1 MLGSPQA
8 PFQCTLV
15 PPESMD
21 PLLRRHHLPYYA
33 SGSTIAQSPLRR
45 STVAPKDERPRG
57 GMTNH
62 SRKVTPTGIVV
73 PKSPAATAAHT
84 SRTAIP
90 TLYSSQTNNE
100 NIPPNGSKESLKTKY
115 RPFGS
120 LPKSR
125 TLDVFSNLTA
135 SLSRGSLPSFS
146 RTVSSSS
153 GASVNEEAIHRPR
166 TASTTSTQ
174 EVEVVHPM
182 QVTNAQPCEYWTGRF
197 MALQDRL
204 HSELLLPENLTTLIT
219 AHAGRS
225 QPTPAPVALQNT
237 AMPISSSIPNLSYL
251 RKTGHKHTSSTSS
264 TASNRTSTE
273 LDATLLMDEDN
284 RARRVFLHLEALCIT
299 NEAKKSL
306 HTWQYNYARRMGK
319 ECLLPKGES
328 NKGWVG
334 RLLGKHDHGSKRGN
348 MIGVV

>member
-1 MLGSPQA
+1 MN
-8 PFQCTLV
+8 
-15 PPESMD
+15 
-21 PLLRRHHLPYYA
+21 
-33 SGSTIAQSPLRR
+33 
-45 STVAPKDERPRG
+45 
-57 GMTNH
+57 NH
-62 SRKVTPTGIVV
+62 SRKVTPTGIVL

-90 TLYSSQTNNE
+90 TLYSSQTNSE

-125 TLDVFSNLTA
+125 TLNVFSNLTA

-153 GASVNEEAIHRPR
+153 VASTNEDTSHRPR
-166 TASTTSTQ
+166 TASTTSTR
-174 EVEVVHPM
+174 EVEVVNPR
-182 QVTNAQPCEYWTGRF
+182 QVTSAQSGEYWTGRF
-197 MALQDRL
+197 MALQDRF
-204 HSELLLPENLTTLIT
+204 HSEMLLPENLTTLIT
-219 AHAGRS
+219 AYAERS
-225 QPTPAPVALQNT
+225 HSSPAPAALQNT
-237 AMPISSSIPNLSYL
+237 AMPTSSSIPNLSYP
-251 RKTGHKHTSSTSS
+251 RTRGHKHTSSTSS
-264 TASNRTSTE
+264 TASIRASRE

-306 HTWQYNYARRMGK
+306 HTWQYSYARRMGK

-328 NKGWVG
+328 SKGWVG
-334 RLLGKHDHGSKRGN
+334 RLLGKHDYGSKRGN